1 MNNSAYYEK
10 FKGFQFSAPVTN
22 PDGTRGLAT
31 SNAEGAS
38 LGSGNRDRAKI
49 TPDDRVQLTAAYTNA
64 TLKHL
69 IGGSNDMRCQLA
81 RGRHQHL
88 PRRDGQYHAALAEVQ
103 RAADTSTVSRW
114 PTAR

>member
-38 LGSGNRDRAKI
+38 LGSGNRDRRQ
-49 TPDDRVQLTAAYTNA
+49 D
-64 TLKHL
+64 
-69 IGGSNDMRCQLA
+69 
-81 RGRHQHL
+81 
-88 PRRDGQYHAALAEVQ
+88 HAG
-103 RAADTSTVSRW
+103 
-114 PTAR
+114 